1 MDNNA
6 SVSARPSWDG
16 YFLALATVAST
27 RSTCLRRQIG
37 AVFASKN
44 RILATGY
51 NGSPSGTAHCTDTGC
66 LRQQLGIPSGKRQE
80 VCRGA
85 HAEMN
90 AVAQAASSGVSLRG
104 STVYCTHEPCSICG
118 KLLIN
123 AGVARVVYV
132 YSYPD
137 ELSRKLLSEA
147 HIPCTCYDRADEIR
161 SVLERALAFRE
172 ISG

>member
-1 MDNNA
+1 MDDNS
-6 SVSARPSWDG
+6 SVQARPSWDG
-16 YFLALATVAST
+16 YFLALAVVAST

-51 NGSPSGTAHCTDTGC
+51 NGSPSGTAHCTDIGC
-66 LRQQLGIPSGKRQE
+66 LRQQLGIPSGERHE
-80 VCRGA
+80 ICRGA

-90 AVAQAASSGVSLRG
+90 AIAQAASSGVSLRG

-123 AGVARVVYV
+123 SDVASVVYI

-137 ELSRKLLSEA
+137 ELSRTLLSEA
-147 HIPCTCYDRADEIR
+147 RIPCVRYGRPDEIR
-161 SVLERALAFRE
+161 SVLERALAFE
-172 ISG
+172 NMSH